1 MADLDRATLVEALNA
16 SKLSKSGDIQQ
27 IVQAMGKE
35 FRQSQT
41 QSADRSNTV
50 VENLD
55 RGTTKFLDNAT
66 DATVKFASIV
76 GGVTTKALDFNLR
89 LSDLSEVGTDVAKS
103 LTSQGLGMENFGK
116 IIGVTGDA
124 LTGMIKY
131 VEKNVDTWRDLSSVG
146 ASFANDAI
154 AMDVAM
160 KNARLSNEEFRDI
173 IKTNS
178 TEFARM
184 GGTVT
189 QGAKAFTDLSK
200 EFHESGFGEELRQVG
215 LNEKEI
221 NQILIDQMVSRRSS
235 SRLDAQSM
243 KESIESARQLALEQD
258 QMSKL
263 TGKSRQELEKNTKA
277 LEQDSIVRA
286 NTELAIKKGNAG
298 SEEAFKRVALASQ
311 QLGPEMQKMIMNV
324 AATGRPLA
332 EQSQMFAM
340 IGEEAQNL
348 FIKAGEASKRGDKA
362 EAERLTQEGVLAAAR
377 SKSMEQA
384 METGAAGNRAMAD
397 IAANTYDVAR
407 RSKKASEEM
416 IAQGLDPKD
425 TKKLNEFIQADLEK
439 EQKARSG
446 VTATVV
452 GMEDQ
457 MGKMTAAMGNK
468 VIDPLNKQIGP
479 GLLEFYNG
487 TLKPLAK
494 TTGREGTFTLTAD
507 EARAKEEKKAK
518 EEADKRKRDELGL
531 TGPPSA
537 LERNRNAPKDDL
549 KSSLTQLFKD
559 GLNIPY
565 AILNVA
571 GNAILGGQTIP
582 IPKQAGGSKET
593 FGDWFGKDW
602 GDGGLSMLHGK
613 EAVVPQAKLGEFMSD
628 MQKNQPPMPSQAK
641 LAEFMSDMQ
650 KNAPSAMK
658 IPMSENF
665 TTQISSSLKAA
676 TSSISSRENMETG
689 SRSTPATKVPAQQ
702 PVREDASLNDVVAS
716 LNQLNTRMAQ
726 LLDAQMDLGTRQIRA
741 TKSNNANLFART

>member
-1 MADLDRATLVEALNA
+1 LADLDRATLVEALNA

-35 FRQSQT
+35 FRQAQT

-50 VENLD
+50 VDNLSQ
-55 RGTTKFLDNAT
+55 GTTRFLDNAT

-89 LSDLSEVGTDVAKS
+89 LSDLSAVGTDVAKT
-103 LTSQGLGMENFGK
+103 LASQGLGMENLGK

-131 VEKNVDTWRDLSSVG
+131 VEKNVDTWRDLSGVG

-178 TEFARM
+178 VEFARM

-189 QGAKAFTDLSK
+189 QGVKAFTDMSK
-200 EFHESGFGEELRQVG
+200 QFHESGFGEELRQLG
-215 LNEKEI
+215 YNEKEI
-221 NQILIDQMVSRRSS
+221 NQLLIDQMATRRLD
-235 SRLDAQSM
+235 SRLDSQSM
-243 KESIESARQLALEQD
+243 KESIESAKALALEQD

-277 LEQDSIVRA
+277 LQEDSIVKS
-286 NTELAIKKGNAG
+286 NTELAIRKGNAG
-298 SEEAFKRVALASQ
+298 AAEAMDRISLASQ
-311 QLGPEMQKMIMNV
+311 QLGPEMQKMVMQV
-324 AATGRPLA
+324 AATGIPLQGQL
-332 EQSQMFAM
+332 EMFAM
-340 IGEEAQNL
+340 IGTEAQNL
-348 FIKAGEASKRGDKA
+348 FIKAGEAVDRGDKA
-362 EAERLTQEGVLAAAR
+362 EAARLTQEGVLAAAR

-384 METGAAGNRAMAD
+384 LEIGAAGNRRMAD
-397 IAANTYDVAR
+397 IAVQTIDAAR
-407 RSKKASEEM
+407 RQRKASEEM
-416 IAQGLDPKD
+416 AAKGEDPTD
-425 TKKLNEFIQADLEK
+425 TKKLNELMRAELKK
-439 EQKARSG
+439 EQDAKSG

-452 GMEDQ
+452 AMEDQ
-457 MGKMTAAMGNK
+457 MGKFTAAMGNN
-468 VIDPLNKQIGP
+468 VIGPLNNQIGP
-479 GLLEFYNG
+479 GLLDFYNN

-494 TTGREGTFTLTAD
+494 KTDRDGTFTPSAD
-507 EARAKEEKKAK
+507 EARAQQARRDK
-518 EEADKRKRDELGL
+518 EEADKKKREELGL
-531 TGPPSA
+531 GPPTQ
-537 LERNRNAPKDDL
+537 LERLRNAPRDDL
-549 KSSLTQLFKD
+549 KNSLTQLFKD

-658 IPMSENF
+658 IPMNENF

-676 TSSISSRENMETG
+676 TSSISSRENMESG
-689 SRSTPATKVPAQQ
+689 PKSVPATKVPAQQ